1 MTNEIAS
8 GNAPD
13 GEAVITMDRVE
24 TRFGSHVVHSGV
36 NLAVRRAEV
45 FALIGGSGSGK
56 STLLREMILLHQPD
70 AGTIRVLGNDLG
82 TGIGVTGHTD
92 PAGASPL
99 QFISPLTPLRQFH
112 RVLVQMPQQ

>member
-8 GNAPD
+8 SNAPD

-45 FALIGGSGSGK
+45 FALIGGSGSG
-56 STLLREMILLHQPD
+56 TRFLI
-70 AGTIRVLGNDLG
+70 AGIVR
-82 TGIGVTGHTD
+82 
-92 PAGASPL
+92 
-99 QFISPLTPLRQFH
+99 R
-112 RVLVQMPQQ
+112 